1 MTAKNS
7 LRSDPSPLYQISL
20 HFKQKRLLKVQ
31 KYLIQDWLLSSV
43 SQSLKRTNLDTFN
56 RTYNRSEDW

>member
-7 LRSDPSPLYQISL
+7 LHSDPSPLYQILL
-20 HFKQKRLLKVQ
+20 HFEQKRLLKVQ

-43 SQSLKRTNLDTFN
+43 SQSLKKT
-56 RTYNRSEDW
+56 